1 MAAMEQ
7 WLSALI
13 AALPVLSAL
22 PVPPL
27 VALAGGAALL
37 SVLLIILMWL
47 IGFGRFLRFTFTY
60 GLFIALLGGGYYAF
74 RQYENINQR
83 ALLEGRANSL
93 FSQTIQ
99 PGSAFACIDGSP
111 APAMHDACER
121 TIFAEPQRVATAV
134 SITTQRVAYMVD
146 AVRFARERDA
156 TYITRLTPLRRTLE
170 SDPFGFVGFVLS
182 SVYHCMP
189 DLCDKF
195 SVFENP
201 ERVKENIR
209 SRRYEAYMAKYAG
222 VWRGE
227 PLPEDKKESDV
238 ILPGVAIGDR
248 PRNLIPLDAGPPA
261 LFDPVPR
268 GNPIPSGPLLEPQRT
283 PAASTPPDVTP
294 PPTVGG
300 VPRTRV
306 QPESKAAPAP
316 ARSTPQDTPFRPIM
330 IDPDEQKAQKKAAP
344 KAEATKGEEKKA
356 EEKKAAPKAEAAKS
370 DEKDKSSAQKKSTAA
385 KAEPK
390 DKGSLY
396 RARGSEPVAGLPRLV
411 PGDYRRP
418 DPNEPPDTPTPSG
431 VIMSPNP

>member
-7 WLSALI
+7 WLSALPT
-13 AALPVLSAL
+13 ALPVLSGL
-22 PVPPL
+22 PVPL
-27 VALAGGAALL
+27 WAAAASAGLLLALL
-37 SVLLIILMWL
+37 VFLVWVAGIR
-47 IGFGRFLRFTFTY
+47 RFLRFTFTY

-83 ALLEGRANSL
+83 RLLEERANNL
-93 FSQTIQ
+93 FTQIIQ
-99 PGSAFACIDGSP
+99 PGSSFACIDGSP
-111 APAMHDACER
+111 APAMRDACER
-121 TIFAEPQRVATAV
+121 TLFAEPQRVATVVA
-134 SITTQRVAYMVD
+134 ITTQRIAYMID
-146 AVRFARERDA
+146 AVRFGRERDGNYLA
-156 TYITRLTPLRRTLE
+156 RTAPLRRTLE
-170 SDPFGFVGFVLS
+170 NDPFGLVGFVMS
-182 SVYHCMP
+182 SVYHCMA

-195 SVFENP
+195 EIFDDP

-227 PLPEDKKESDV
+227 PLPEDRKTSDV
-238 ILPGVAIGDR
+238 ILPGVAIGDK

-268 GNPIPSGPLLEPQRT
+268 GNRFPSGPIMT
-283 PAASTPPDVTP
+283 PHTTPPVTATPPDVTP

-300 VPRTRV
+300 APRSRI
-306 QPESKAAPAP
+306 QPESKAAVTP
-316 ARSTPQDTPFRPIM
+316 ARATDTPFRSIAEE
-330 IDPDEQKAQKKAAP
+330 PDEAAKGQKKAAP
-344 KAEATKGEEKKA
+344 KTEAVKSEEKKS
-356 EEKKAAPKAEAAKS
+356 E
-370 DEKDKSSAQKKSTAA
+370 DKSSAQKKSSA

-396 RARGSEPVAGLPRLV
+396 RSRGNEPVAGLPRLV

-431 VIMSPNP
+431 VLMPN